1 MSKRNYEISKRTGA
15 KMWTCTV
22 TNSYG
27 ETHTN
32 YFETERRCREH
43 IYYTWENEVSRAFLK
58 HASNDLLAKE
68 RAEHWRD
75 DLLYKAI
82 EDCIEMDKEA
92 GITSENRDCLD

>member
-1 MSKRNYEISKRTGA
+1 MSKRDYVISRRAGA
-15 KMWTCTV
+15 TMWTCEV
-22 TNSYG
+22 TDSYG

-43 IYYTWENEVSRAFLK
+43 IYYTWENEK
-58 HASNDLLAKE
+58 DPLAKE

-82 EDCIEMDKEA
+82 EDCIKMDKEA
-92 GITSENRDCLD
+92 GITSENNDCLD

>member
-1 MSKRNYEISKRTGA
+1 MSKRDYVISRRAGA
-15 KMWTCTV
+15 TMWTCEV
-22 TNSYG
+22 TDSYG

-43 IYYTWENEVSRAFLK
+43 IYYTWMNEK
-58 HASNDLLAKE
+58 DPLAKE

-82 EDCIEMDKEA
+82 EDCIKMDKEA